1 MKLLGFVKVLK
12 SQNRTINEG
21 VRQSGDF
28 TQLQSQLAESERTA
42 ERAHVEGNSIRKL
55 NILELYCRIW

>member
-1 MKLLGFVKVLK
+1 MKLFGFVKVLK

-42 ERAHVEGNSIRKL
+42 ERAHVEGNS
-55 NILELYCRIW
+55 

>member
-1 MKLLGFVKVLK
+1 MKVLK

-42 ERAHVEGNSIRKL
+42 ERAHVEGYSHDKIFFK
-55 NILELYCRIW
+55 YSAAPK